1 MTELT
6 DVKGI
11 GPARAEEFT
20 EAGYDTVESIA
31 ETTSAQLAEDTSI
44 SEGKASNII
53 TSAQEESGGTEDIV
67 TTDDIVEG
75 AFEEKPDSEEEE
87 PDDFEE
93 EKADDSEEEE
103 PDDSEEEEP
112 EEKEA
117 EPDDSE
123 EEEETQESNT
133 ILVEL
138 DATPLQEDLLVATLV
153 NHYTTQKRRNASRE
167 EACLTILEKRRETSE
182 LKFELTSLQLNTLYA
197 AIKEKRNFYQGKN
210 LIDYMNELRVLE
222 DQVQEYRN
230 EFVF

>member
-53 TSAQEESGGTEDIV
+53 TSAQESVGSQEDIV

-87 PDDFEE
+87 S
-93 EKADDSEEEE
+93 DDSEKEEA
-103 PDDSEEEEP
+103 

-138 DATPLQEDLLVATLV
+138 EATPLQEDLLVATLV
-153 NHYTTQKRRNASRE
+153 NHYTTQKRRNASRA

>member
-1 MTELT
+1 LVQQEQKNLLKQDMTLL
-6 DVKGI
+6 K
-11 GPARAEEFT
+11 A
-20 EAGYDTVESIA
+20 IA
-31 ETTSAQLAEDTSI
+31 ETTSAQLSEDTSI

-53 TSAQEESGGTEDIV
+53 TSAQESVDSQEDIV

-75 AFEEKPDSEEEE
+75 AFEETGDSEGEEEPEEKAVEEEE
-87 PDDFEE
+87 ES
-93 EKADDSEEEE
+93 DDSEEEE
-103 PDDSEEEEP
+103 
-112 EEKEA
+112 K
-117 EPDDSE
+117 
-123 EEEETQESNT
+123 TQESNT

-153 NHYTTQKRRNASRE
+153 NHYTTQKRRNASRAN
-167 EACLTILEKRRETSE
+167 ACLTILEKRRETSE

-210 LIDYMNELRVLE
+210 IIDYMNELRVLE

>member
-53 TSAQEESGGTEDIV
+53 TSAQESGGTEDIV
-67 TTDDIVEG
+67 TTEDIVEG
-75 AFEEKPDSEEEE
+75 AFEETPDSEEEE
-87 PDDFEE
+87 TDDSEDEESE
-93 EKADDSEEEE
+93 EKEAESDDSEEEE
-103 PDDSEEEEP
+103 TDG
-112 EEKEA
+112 
-117 EPDDSE
+117 SE

-153 NHYTTQKRRNASRE
+153 NHYTTQKRRNASRA

-210 LIDYMNELRVLE
+210 LINYMNELRVLE